1 MVRNYVR
8 RDVDRVSE
16 SHIKLP
22 ELESKLVVH
31 SSKRVT
37 EEKHKKIQVEGK
49 VSNKERRRE
58 IMLETVW

>member
-31 SSKRVT
+31 SSERVT
-37 EEKHKKIQVEGK
+37 EEKHKKYKLREKSATKREGGK
-49 VSNKERRRE
+49 
-58 IMLETVW
+58 

>member
-1 MVRNYVR
+1 MTWT
-8 RDVDRVSE
+8 E